1 MAMKVGKGSRGGPQA
16 DINMTPMIDIML
28 VLLIIFMVLQVGRQ
42 VGLSLQVP
50 PIISETQTESIDQIV
65 LEVQNEN
72 MFLLNAEPIQRANVE
87 NRLRQVYTGRI
98 RKVLFVKG
106 AETVDY
112 GSVIYAVNAA
122 RAAGV
127 EVVGLVPRASG
138 L

>member
-1 MAMKVGKGSRGGPQA
+1 
-16 DINMTPMIDIML
+16 MTPMIDIML

-50 PIISETQTESIDQIV
+50 PIRSEVQTESIDQIV
-65 LEVQNEN
+65 LEVQDANR
-72 MFLLNAEPIQRANVE
+72 FLLNAELIQRDNVE

-106 AETVDY
+106 SETVDY
-112 GSVIYAVNAA
+112 GSVIFAVNAA

-127 EVVGLVPRASG
+127 EIVGLVPRASG